1 MSSSKSRIGSGKVYL
16 VGAGPGDLGLVTL
29 RAKECI
35 ENADVIVYD
44 HLANPETLGWAR
56 DDAEIIDAG
65 KTPGESRISQN
76 EINELLIEKAR
87 EGKQVVRLKG
97 GDPFVFGR
105 GAEEAQVIADAGI
118 PFEIVPGITS
128 SIAGPAYAGIPI
140 THRAHNSHV
149 TFFTGHEDPA
159 KMKSAI
165 DYAALAKL
173 GGTQVMLMGVERLG
187 PITSEMMKH
196 GVRSDL
202 PVALIRWATTGQQET
217 LTGTLADI
225 AQKAVA
231 NDFAAPA
238 VAVFGEVVAL
248 RDKLNWYE
256 TRPLLGKRIV
266 VTRTRKQASVL
277 SGKLRA
283 LGAHVIELPTI
294 RIEPPSDLREFAE
307 LVQDAH
313 IYDWIVFTSAN
324 GVDGF
329 FDIFFKLYDDAREIG
344 GARIAAIGPATA
356 QRVKDFH
363 LHVDL
368 QPKEFVAEEIV
379 REFKKQGSV
388 ENLKILLVRAEKA
401 RDVLPKGLSAL
412 GAIVDEAFAYRTVP
426 ETRDIS
432 GARRQLAKDG
442 ADLITFTSSS
452 TVENFLAL
460 GHTVAER
467 NASCQ
472 HRSNHVADCARPW
485 FEDRRRSSA
494 TRYRRSGGRDRRILC
509 RESCRKV
516 KRGKSPRSN
525 TALRRATFFNFRN
538 ILTFNCRL
546 VYGLNRN
553 LVRPRFAL
561 AFALRRCFCEGVSK
575 ARKRRTSSRM
585 PSASSLFFNRFSA
598 RSTGSPLRTI
608 TSGIIN
614 HS

>member
-1 MSSSKSRIGSGKVYL
+1 MSKNKSSSGEVYL
-16 VGAGPGDLGLVTL
+16 VGAGPGDPGLVTL

-44 HLANPETLGWAR
+44 HLANPETLSWAR
-56 DDAEIIDAG
+56 DDAEIVYAG
-65 KTPGESRISQN
+65 KEAGRSQLSQQ
-76 EINELLIEKAR
+76 EINALLIEKAR
-87 EGKQVVRLKG
+87 NGKQVVRLKG

-105 GAEEAQVIADAGI
+105 GAEEAQAIADAGI

-128 SIAGPAYAGIPI
+128 AIAGPAYAGIPM

-159 KMKSAI
+159 KTESAI

-187 PITSEMMKH
+187 SITNEMMKH
-196 GVRSDL
+196 GVRGNL

-266 VTRTRKQASVL
+266 VTRTRKQASAL
-277 SGKLRA
+277 SNKLRA

-294 RIEPPSDLREFAE
+294 RIEPPGNLREFAE

-313 IYDWIVFTSAN
+313 TYDWIVFTSAN
-324 GVDGF
+324 GVEAF

-344 GARIAAIGPATA
+344 GVRIAAIGPATA
-356 QRVKDFH
+356 QRVKNFH

-368 QPKEFVAEEIV
+368 QPKEFVAEEVV

-388 ENLKILLVRAEKA
+388 ENLKVLLVRAEKA
-401 RDVLPKGLSAL
+401 RDVLPKELAGL
-412 GAIVDEAFAYRTVP
+412 GAIVDETFAYRTVP
-426 ETRDIS
+426 ETRDTS
-432 GARRQLAKDG
+432 GARQQLAKHG

-460 GHTVAER
+460 GLPWPKGMQVA
-467 NASCQ
+467 SIG
-472 HRSNHVADCARPW
+472 P
-485 FEDRRRSSA
+485 
-494 TRYRRSGGRDRRILC
+494 
-509 RESCRKV
+509 
-516 KRGKSPRSN
+516 
-525 TALRRATFFNFRN
+525 
-538 ILTFNCRL
+538 
-546 VYGLNRN
+546 
-553 LVRPRFAL
+553 
-561 AFALRRCFCEGVSK
+561 
-575 ARKRRTSSRM
+575 
-585 PSASSLFFNRFSA
+585 
-598 RSTGSPLRTI
+598 I
-608 TSGIIN
+608 TSKTVRDQGLIVDIEARR
-614 HS
+614 HDIDGLVQAIRELFAR